1 MNGFVVMD
9 KPEGVTSFKAAA
21 PLRRLFN
28 ERKVG
33 HTGTLDPMAT
43 GVLPEALGKAARF
56 INYLPDSDK
65 AYLARFRCGVTTDT
79 LDITGTVLSETDA
92 HVTETD
98 VLVLLPRF
106 TGEVEQVPPMYS
118 AISVGGQ
125 RLYELARKG
134 IEVERQSRKITVYS
148 LELLGEKNGEY
159 EIAVRC
165 SKGTYIRS
173 LIADIGAALG
183 CGAVMTALR
192 RTRSNG
198 FSVEDALTPEQIE
211 SKGAAAVLGMDHPF
225 FCYDA
230 LTVTS
235 AQANRFRNGGELS
248 AGRLKGEACP
258 ETYRVYAP
266 DGLFLGLGRILPED
280 PENLRALKVIG
291 NE

>member
-43 GVLPEALGKAARF
+43 GVLPVALGKAARF
-56 INYLPDSDK
+56 IDYLPDSDK

-79 LDITGTVLSETDA
+79 LDITGTVLTETDA

-98 VLVLLPRF
+98 VLALLPRF
-106 TGEVEQVPPMYS
+106 TGKIEQVPPMYS
-118 AISVGGQ
+118 AISVNGQ
-125 RLYELARKG
+125 RLYDLARKG

-148 LELLGEKNGEY
+148 LELLGEIDGEF

-173 LIADIGAALG
+173 LIADIGEALG

-211 SKGAAAVLGMDHPF
+211 ASPG
-225 FCYDA
+225 
-230 LTVTS
+230 
-235 AQANRFRNGGELS
+235 
-248 AGRLKGEACP
+248 
-258 ETYRVYAP
+258 TYRVYAP